1 MTAQNLI
8 RLRNGKDL
16 ILFDRI
22 ERMYVGF
29 KLNSN
34 EKMICWKRLVSKD
47 KRNWIVWNEY
57 LSLKEVDAIITEL
70 KTKTEKMNLSI
81 VII

>member
-1 MTAQNLI
+1 MTTQNLI
-8 RLRNGKDL
+8 KLRNGKDL

-22 ERMYVGF
+22 EKMFVGF
-29 KLNSN
+29 KLNTN

-47 KRNWIVWNEY
+47 KNNWIVWNEY

-81 VII
+81 AFI

>member
-1 MTAQNLI
+1 MTAQNLN
-8 RLRNGKDL
+8 RLTNGKDL
-16 ILFDRI
+16 ILLDRI
-22 ERMYVGF
+22 ERMFVGF
-29 KLNSN
+29 KLNTT
-34 EKMICWKRLVSKD
+34 EKNICWKRLVSKD

-81 VII
+81 AII